1 VSEGYAHPDY
11 AASLAAF
18 GTPRRLPGCGGSIL
32 VRPIPGGAERDAM
45 GCYPLFAC
53 ADWRRLG
60 EDLEALAGELITF
73 AAVPDPFAPVDEAWL
88 RRVFRDRVVPFK
100 EHFVADLSGAG
111 RDGVSRH
118 HRYYAQR
125 ALEKVEVEEAADPA
139 SHLDEWEALYGAL
152 RARHGLGGIKAFSRA
167 AFEAQLRLPGLV
179 MLRAR
184 HAGETVAA
192 HLWFVQGDI
201 VTSHL
206 AAANER
212 GYALMAAYAIYWR
225 TFDLF
230 EGRASAIDFG
240 AGAGLGDDDADGL
253 ARFKRGWTKTT
264 RTAWFCGRV
273 LDRERYARILRER
286 GLEDG
291 RYFPAYRAGEFT

>member
-139 SHLDEWEALYGAL
+139 SHLDEWEALYAAP
-152 RARHGLGGIKAFSRA
+152 RSRRSCASRA
-167 AFEAQLRLPGLV
+167 
-179 MLRAR
+179 
-184 HAGETVAA
+184 
-192 HLWFVQGDI
+192 W
-201 VTSHL
+201 
-206 AAANER
+206 
-212 GYALMAAYAIYWR
+212 
-225 TFDLF
+225 
-230 EGRASAIDFG
+230 
-240 AGAGLGDDDADGL
+240 
-253 ARFKRGWTKTT
+253 
-264 RTAWFCGRV
+264 
-273 LDRERYARILRER
+273 
-286 GLEDG
+286 
-291 RYFPAYRAGEFT
+291 